1 MVHQWAIC
9 VLSNQLITPLSML
22 MSQIVKFV
30 AAYSVAVVVEIVASI
45 AVVAADI
52 KSIAEAEGLS
62 FREQRVA
69 AY

>member
-1 MVHQWAIC
+1 
-9 VLSNQLITPLSML
+9 ML

-30 AAYSVAVVVEIVASI
+30 AAYSVAVVVEVVASI